1 MATGDKKS
9 WFDPKISWQ
18 TVIAAVLAASS
29 AAGCVNS
36 SYSSAVERI
45 TKLEQHDASQ
55 DQHFQQIEKT
65 IDQQRG
71 DMKEQLGTIAGDVK
85 DIRKYLMDR
94 QQPAALGRWT
104 K

>member
-1 MATGDKKS
+1 MATPGK
-9 WFDPKISWQ
+9 WFDPKVTWQ
-18 TVIAAVLAASS
+18 TVIAAAVAAAS

-36 SYSSAVERI
+36 SYSSAVDRI
-45 TKLEQHDASQ
+45 SKLEQRDASQ
-55 DQHFQQIEKT
+55 EQHFVQIEKT

-71 DMKEQLGTIAGDVK
+71 DMKEQLGNIAGDVK